1 MRIGKG
7 KGDLTMSDGQLNLL
21 IGILATVTLFE
32 LMMTIGLGVTF
43 AEVVGVASNWRL
55 VGQAAL
61 ANYVCVPAFAVGLL
75 LLFRPHSL
83 DPDQFPLIAAGFLI
97 AAVRPGAPYGP
108 PFTGMA
114 KGNVVVS
121 VGLMVI
127 LAGSSALVAPILLR
141 FLLPLTSGDQ
151 RVQIDT
157 VRMVGTLL
165 FSQLLPLCA
174 WAWRAPVASDPGGSP
189 QETGPLAEYGPQS
202 GHIGDRPHRPI
213 SDVDRDSFQSVCRN
227 VRPRTRQRLRGLAA
241 GWAGQRNRKA
251 VAMATSVRNVGVSL
265 VIATASFPGTKAVT
279 AATAFA
285 LFQTIVMALVAL
297 CWGRLTSASQKKT
310 SVQEFSTLA
319 IEKEPA
325 QVPE

>member
-97 AAVRPGAPYGP
+97 AAVCPGAPYGP

-151 RVQIDT
+151 RVQINT

-174 WAWRAPVASDPGGSP
+174 LGLACASG
-189 QETGPLAEYGPQS
+189 
-202 GHIGDRPHRPI
+202 
-213 SDVDRDSFQSVCRN
+213 
-227 VRPRTRQRLRGLAA
+227 VRPWRIAS
-241 GWAGQRNRKA
+241 RNR
-251 VAMATSVRNVGVSL
+251 
-265 VIATASFPGTKAVT
+265 
-279 AATAFA
+279 
-285 LFQTIVMALVAL
+285 
-297 CWGRLTSASQKKT
+297 
-310 SVQEFSTLA
+310 
-319 IEKEPA
+319 PA
-325 QVPE
+325 C